1 VKPPVHPSFSGQVSQ
16 VEGFVKILPYRLP
29 AHSLFS
35 RQWKTDQFPGGS
47 EVKNLPAMQ
56 KTDEV
61 GAMGLIPRSRKSPRE
76 ENSNPLHHSC
86 LENRIDRVA
95 WWDTA
100 HGIHISSSFSTSA
113 GEDKQLFYR
122 LPY

>member
-1 VKPPVHPSFSGQVSQ
+1 MKPPVHPSFSGQVSQ
-16 VEGFVKILPYRLP
+16 VGGFVKILPYRPP

-47 EVKNLPAMQ
+47 EVKNMPAMQ
-56 KTDEV
+56 ETDEV

-76 ENSNPLHHSC
+76 NSNPFYHSC
-86 LENRIDRVA
+86 LENRMDREA
-95 WWDTA
+95 WWGTA
-100 HGIHISSSFSTSA
+100 HGIHISSSFSRSA